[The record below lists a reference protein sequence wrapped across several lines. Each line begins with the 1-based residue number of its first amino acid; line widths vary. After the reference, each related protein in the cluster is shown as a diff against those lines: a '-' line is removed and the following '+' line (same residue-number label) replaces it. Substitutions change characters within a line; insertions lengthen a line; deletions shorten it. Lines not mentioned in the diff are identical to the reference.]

1 MRDLKTLTFHPTA
14 EKIVDILCKKT
25 QNTNPMFFR
34 VLISYYLAK
43 ITAMMRVK
51 IATQDRGEIPVNLY
65 AINLA
70 PSGQGK
76 GHSTNI
82 IEEQL
87 IDKFRSTFFDVTYP
101 IATAENLAKLAVE
114 RAFVY
119 NEDPDQVELRVK
131 AEFSSLGSL
140 AFSFD
145 SGTTAAIKQMRHK
158 LLMGGI
164 GSMNLE
170 IDEIGSNLLG
180 NADVL
185 SSFLELF
192 DVGKIKQKLTKN
204 TKENVRS
211 EEIEG
216 RTPTNLLLFGTPS
229 KLLDGGKTESE
240 YDSFLETGYAR
251 RCIFGYTKTTKKD
264 KTLTPEQRYDSL
276 TDVTISDF
284 ITDTSIAFGELAN
297 IANYN
302 KTLLVSKK
310 VSITIIEYTMHCE
323 NLAEKMG
330 EHEEIAK
337 AEMAHRYFKALKL
350 AGCYAFIDNEVE
362 ITEDNFY
369 HAVHMVE
376 ESGKAFNRM
385 LTRDRAYVKLAK
397 YIASIDREVTHG
409 DLFEDLPFY
418 RGSNQVKQEM
428 MDYAVDWGYRNHIVI
443 KTTTN
448 NGIQFI
454 TGETLKRVDLNAL
467 IIAHSPDVADNYSND
482 PAPWDKLHLLTQM
495 PNQHNWIN
503 HYSINGHR
511 SNDTLKPGFDMV
523 VLDVDDQ
530 GVTIEAAAKLLED
543 YKFLLYTTKRHT
555 PTNHRFRVIMP
566 MNYRLALDTD
576 DYSEFMDNIFE
587 WLPFDVDKQAKD
599 RSRKWLCN
607 PHFFQYNTGT
617 QLFDARLFIPRTS
630 KSDERKKVVQSY
642 QSLTN
647 IQRWFVQNAETGS
660 RNNQL
665 LRYALVLVDMGYQ
678 IDIVEGQVKK
688 LNKGLPDKLPEKE
701 IDDTIMRTVS
711 RTIIKR
717 GKL

>member
-1 MRDLKTLTFHPTA
+1 VRDLQTLTFHPTA

-87 IDKFRSTFFDVTYP
+87 IDKFRSTFFDVTEP
-101 IATAENLAKLAVE
+101 IVPAENLAKLAVE
-114 RAFVY
+114 RAFVH
-119 NEDPDQVELRVK
+119 NEDPDTVEVRVK
-131 AEFSSLGSL
+131 SEFAALGAL

-145 SGTTAAIKQMRHK
+145 SGTTAAIKQMRYK

-204 TKENVRS
+204 TKENLRA
-211 EEIEG
+211 EEIDG

-229 KLLDGGKTESE
+229 KLLDGGRTEAE

-264 KTLTPEQRYDSL
+264 KTLTPEQRYNSL
-276 TDVTISDF
+276 TDATISDF
-284 ITDTSIAFGELAN
+284 ISDTSIAFGELAN

-310 VSITIIEYTMHCE
+310 VSILIIEYTMYCE
-323 NLAEKMG
+323 DLAEKMG
-330 EHEEIAK
+330 EHEETAK

-350 AGCYAFIDNEVE
+350 AGCYAFIGNEVE

-369 HAVHMVE
+369 HAVHMIE

-397 YIASIDREVTHG
+397 YIASIGREVTHG

-428 MDYAVDWGYRNHIVI
+428 MQYAIDWGYRNHIVI
-443 KTTTN
+443 KHVTN
-448 NGIQFI
+448 NGIEFI
-454 TGETLKRVDLNAL
+454 TGETLKRVDLGAL
-467 IIAHSPDVADNYSND
+467 RIAHSADISDNYAND
-482 PAPWDKLHLLTQM
+482 PAPWDKMHILTQL
-495 PNQHNWIN
+495 PHHNWIN
-503 HYSINGHR
+503 HFTMNGHR
-511 SNDTLKPGFDMV
+511 SNDTLKPGFDLI
-523 VLDVDDQ
+523 VLDIDDK
-530 GVTIEAAAKLLED
+530 GVTIEAASKLLED
-543 YKFLLYTTKRHT
+543 YKFFLYTTKRHT
-555 PTNHRFRVIMP
+555 PVHHRFRIILP
-566 MNYRLALDTD
+566 MNYRLTLDTD
-576 DYSEFMDNIFE
+576 DYSEFMCNIFE
-587 WLPFDVDKQAKD
+587 WLPFDVDIQAKD
-599 RSRKWLCN
+599 RCRKWLTHK
-607 PHFFQYNTGT
+607 HFFTYNTGIK
-617 QLFDARLFIPRTS
+617 LIDARLFIPRTS
-630 KSDERKKVVQSY
+630 KNDERKKTIQTY
-642 QSLTN
+642 QSLSN
-647 IQRWFVQNAETGS
+647 IQRWFVQNSTMGG

-665 LRYALVLVDMGYQ
+665 VRYALVLVDMGYPV
-678 IDIVEGQVKK
+678 DIVETQVKK
-688 LNKGLPDKLPEKE
+688 LNAGLPDSLPDKE

-711 RTIIKR
+711 KAIIKR
-717 GKL
+717 EKP